1 MQQER
6 KNLPSF
12 ESPSFT
18 GMAQASA
25 STFKAEVCELVIA
38 TLRSN
43 HGTETESV
51 QHSHKGVLDEL
62 DSSTIES
69 ENPVTG

>member
-1 MQQER
+1 
-6 KNLPSF
+6 
-12 ESPSFT
+12 
-18 GMAQASA
+18 MAQASA